1 LQRFE
6 SLDHG
11 WRPDG
16 LLTGQLAVQGERYRT
31 PEQRLTFYDQ
41 LEDRLLSLPGVQ
53 RVALSN
59 SMPVWGFNS
68 SGGVRIEGQPEPE
81 QGKWPEVFFEQ
92 VSRGYFETIGLRLI
106 SGRAFNAT
114 DIAGNTEVVI
124 INDTMAHRFWPN
136 ENPLGKRI
144 GRTANRPWMEVI
156 GVVSDVSFPASLAE
170 PYTRLQAFRPLT
182 QAPGSFVNVTIR
194 TTGAPDDLTRP
205 MRRVLADLDPT
216 LALHRL
222 RSARS
227 LVDEGLGS
235 VSLLGTLLGAFAALG
250 LVLAAIGIY
259 GVTSY
264 SVVQR
269 TSELGIRMALG
280 AQAHDVLWLVLSTG
294 AGVIAIGAL
303 IGSAGAIAVARV
315 LASMIPTLPTR
326 DPGALAGL
334 ILFLVVIA
342 LVACFVPAGRAT
354 RVHPLVAL
362 RHD

>member
-1 LQRFE
+1 
-6 SLDHG
+6 
-11 WRPDG
+11 
-16 LLTGQLAVQGERYRT
+16 
-31 PEQRLTFYDQ
+31 
-41 LEDRLLSLPGVQ
+41 
-53 RVALSN
+53 
-59 SMPVWGFNS
+59 
-68 SGGVRIEGQPEPE
+68 
-81 QGKWPEVFFEQ
+81 
-92 VSRGYFETIGLRLI
+92 
-106 SGRAFNAT
+106 
-114 DIAGNTEVVI
+114 
-124 INDTMAHRFWPN
+124 
-136 ENPLGKRI
+136 
-144 GRTANRPWMEVI
+144 
-156 GVVSDVSFPASLAE
+156 
-170 PYTRLQAFRPLT
+170 
-182 QAPGSFVNVTIR
+182 
-194 TTGAPDDLTRP
+194 
-205 MRRVLADLDPT
+205 
-216 LALHRL
+216 
-222 RSARS
+222 
-227 LVDEGLGS
+227 
-235 VSLLGTLLGAFAALG
+235 LG

-354 RVHPLVAL
+354 RVDPLVAL